1 MQFDEATKLEL
12 YARGFWLLDL
22 PGKFAVA
29 AQPGGKPFAVFA
41 DRAALDEWIEGQ
53 PVMRSQAFL
62 LRRKKRR

>member
-1 MQFDEATKLEL
+1 MMIDEQLKLAL
-12 YARGFWLLDL
+12 YTRGFWLLDL
-22 PGKFAVA
+22 PGKYAVA

>member
-1 MQFDEATKLEL
+1 MIDEATKLAL
-12 YARGFWLLDL
+12 YTRGFWLLDL
-22 PGKFAVA
+22 PGKYAVA